1 MVWEAYVNVNGY
13 STTVKGTTLRDI
25 ANKLNNVKPLMN
37 AVFSKG
43 FGEITESDMR
53 NLNCDVVH
61 SGKKQLLAECITTHS
76 KKHRVIDGKLIILDD
91 IPYNEDSSSYSK
103 SNNGRNSSY
112 SKSNNGYSGESYS
125 KSNNG
130 YSGESYSKS
139 NNGGDS
145 SYSKSNNGYSG
156 ESYSKSN
163 NGYSGESYSKSN
175 NSGYPGEYSKSNN
188 GYPGEYSKS
197 NNGYPGKSSS
207 KKYSSYA

>member
-139 NNGGDS
+139 NN
-145 SYSKSNNGYSG
+145 
-156 ESYSKSN
+156 
-163 NGYSGESYSKSN
+163 
-175 NSGYPGEYSKSNN
+175 SGYPGEYSKSNN